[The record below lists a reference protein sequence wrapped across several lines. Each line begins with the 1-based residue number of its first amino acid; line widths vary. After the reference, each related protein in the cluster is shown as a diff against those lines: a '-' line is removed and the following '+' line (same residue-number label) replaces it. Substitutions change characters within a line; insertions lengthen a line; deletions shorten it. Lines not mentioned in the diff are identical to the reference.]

1 MNPSDTKVVQLLVKA
16 PILNAYSRNAATP
29 KESQNAPNAL
39 HYWNS
44 PMERHVNVCFIRGV
58 ITVGLTSE
66 YTGRYITGPGQYIT
80 EARFAIQT
88 QFYCDSLTLT
98 TII

>member
-1 MNPSDTKVVQLLVKA
+1 
-16 PILNAYSRNAATP
+16 
-29 KESQNAPNAL
+29 
-39 HYWNS
+39 
-44 PMERHVNVCFIRGV
+44 MERHVNVCFIRGV